1 LPLKVKN
8 FIGGDYMSELPDE
21 LRSKIETG
29 KSLME
34 RGIIKF
40 LIAHSRLTRFAIEA
54 NLADIRK
61 QSENLVENAVDI
73 NKVLEQIDEI
83 SLETRMLSLHAH
95 VEAAHAG
102 ESGKGFAVVA
112 GEIGALAQSSK
123 ETVAAIGKANE
134 SINSS
139 IKKTSDYISRLFKS
153 IKTMDEGEERYIEHL
168 KDVDARISVPERS
181 SSVLIAIA
189 DAYESHTNF
198 MKNFMANINNES
210 YTLANHERCSFGMWY
225 EDNVMEYGDIQE
237 FAAVYD
243 VHKKFHD
250 LASSYK
256 STKNSKYVLEM
267 VETAIEVLSALLALG
282 TKFTEMMESG
292 AV

>member
-1 LPLKVKN
+1 
-8 FIGGDYMSELPDE
+8 
-21 LRSKIETG
+21 
-29 KSLME
+29 
-34 RGIIKF
+34 
-40 LIAHSRLTRFAIEA
+40 
-54 NLADIRK
+54 
-61 QSENLVENAVDI
+61 
-73 NKVLEQIDEI
+73 
-83 SLETRMLSLHAH
+83 
-95 VEAAHAG
+95 
-102 ESGKGFAVVA
+102 
-112 GEIGALAQSSK
+112 
-123 ETVAAIGKANE
+123 
-134 SINSS
+134 
-139 IKKTSDYISRLFKS
+139 
-153 IKTMDEGEERYIEHL
+153 
-168 KDVDARISVPERS
+168 
-181 SSVLIAIA
+181 
-189 DAYESHTNF
+189 